1 MDTQMEN
8 RGVARHERL
17 NAPDF
22 DHPLREA
29 MDARAF
35 WRNAVLSDPD
45 AGFSIVGARGRF
57 FAISENA
64 SDVLLGS
71 EPRQLHGLS
80 FFDVFPVGIAAERTA
95 FYQHVLRSE
104 RPLLVNSVWRG
115 VRCRERWELLPGDAR
130 LAGQVLWMV
139 RRTPIPWPAKFD
151 LTLDVLDAREN
162 DWGPLAPLTQQER
175 EALGLIAAG
184 NSVAQCA
191 ERLRIA
197 RADAAA
203 LKRGIRRK
211 LGVRTTAGMVRMA
224 LQAGLLG
231 PDQPPL

>member
-1 MDTQMEN
+1 
-8 RGVARHERL
+8 
-17 NAPDF
+17 
-22 DHPLREA
+22 
-29 MDARAF
+29 
-35 WRNAVLSDPD
+35 
-45 AGFSIVGARGRF
+45 
-57 FAISENA
+57 
-64 SDVLLGS
+64 
-71 EPRQLHGLS
+71 
-80 FFDVFPVGIAAERTA
+80 
-95 FYQHVLRSE
+95 
-104 RPLLVNSVWRG
+104 
-115 VRCRERWELLPGDAR
+115 
-130 LAGQVLWMV
+130 MV

-224 LQAGLLG
+224 LQAGLLA
-231 PDQPPL
+231 PDQPPV